1 MQTRKELIQEI
12 IDKLLRHESY
22 LSYSSLSNFKES
34 PRSFIDYKLKEKK
47 ETDAMIFGSM
57 VHCLIL
63 EPNEFEN
70 RYFILEDT
78 EICSQIGGAK
88 PRATNA
94 YKEWKSEQES
104 KAGERTI
111 ISKEDFEA
119 ANYMAL
125 NVKYN
130 RAASR
135 VLNQATEHE
144 KNIEWEL
151 KNFKFRGIIDGEGED
166 IIFDL
171 KSCADASPRKFQ
183 RTIIDMDYHL
193 QAALYLKG
201 VGVKKRYFIIAMDKN
216 NGVSV
221 HELSDSLIEHA
232 MNEIESLLDKFNE
245 CILNDEF
252 NTSFDFWAERF
263 DGIFIADKPDYL
275 YQ

>member
-1 MQTRKELIQEI
+1 MQTRKEIIQDI
-12 IDKLLRHESY
+12 IDKLLRHESH
-22 LSYSSLSNFKES
+22 LSYSSLSCFKES

-63 EPNEFEN
+63 EPAEFEN
-70 RYFILEDT
+70 RYYVLDDAEVCI
-78 EICSQIGGAK
+78 QIGGAK

-94 YKEWKSEQES
+94 YKEWKSTEEAY
-104 KAGERTI
+104 AGDRVI
-111 ISKEDFEA
+111 ISLEDFNN

-125 NVKYN
+125 NVKHN
-130 RAASR
+130 RAASK

-144 KNIEWEL
+144 KKIEWEL
-151 KNFKFRGIIDGEGED
+151 KNFKFRGVIDGEGED

-171 KSCADASPRKFQ
+171 KSCADASPKKFH
-183 RTIIDMDYHL
+183 RAIIEMDYHL

-201 VGVKKRYFIIAMDKN
+201 VGVKKRYFIIAMDRN

-221 HELSDSLIEHA
+221 HELSDSLIDHA
-232 MNEIESLLDKFNE
+232 MNEVDNLLDKFNE

-252 NTSFDFWAERF
+252 DTSFDFWADRF
-263 DGIFIADKPDYL
+263 DGIFFADKPAYL
-275 YQ
+275 Y

>member
-1 MQTRKELIQEI
+1 
-12 IDKLLRHESY
+12 
-22 LSYSSLSNFKES
+22 
-34 PRSFIDYKLKEKK
+34 
-47 ETDAMIFGSM
+47 MIFGSM

-63 EPNEFEN
+63 EPKEFEN

-130 RAASR
+130 RAASKI
-135 VLNQATEHE
+135 LNQATEHE

-263 DGIFIADKPDYL
+263 DGIFIADKPAYL